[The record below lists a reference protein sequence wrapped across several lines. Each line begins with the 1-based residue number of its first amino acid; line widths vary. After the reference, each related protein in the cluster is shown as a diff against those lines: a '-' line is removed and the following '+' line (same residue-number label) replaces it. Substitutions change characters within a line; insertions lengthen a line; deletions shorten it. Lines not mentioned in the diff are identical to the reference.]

1 MNNVVICR
9 CMIHSGLESARL
21 SRQGKGYTVSP
32 PNPAGT
38 PIRAGNSLGV
48 SQLPN
53 TPWNPTHAPAF
64 MTLLFMTRR
73 PQEERFCHPTQG
85 TLCAFMLL
93 ALNCAT

>member
-1 MNNVVICR
+1 MHDTFWPGVGEAVK
-9 CMIHSGLESARL
+9 ARQRL
-21 SRQGKGYTVSP
+21 YSQP